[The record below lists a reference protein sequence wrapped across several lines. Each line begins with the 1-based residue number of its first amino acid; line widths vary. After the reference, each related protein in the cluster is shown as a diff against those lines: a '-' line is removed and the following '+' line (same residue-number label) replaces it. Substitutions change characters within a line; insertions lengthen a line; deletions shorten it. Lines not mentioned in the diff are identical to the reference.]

1 MTLKTLSIILAVGWM
16 SVDGRK
22 YLKSLEEILVSKY
35 LILFEFFSMSE
46 NVTKYLKE
54 NLQAAMGWM
63 SVDGRGLAVPSPN
76 QVSITNSSK
85 LKIIITIIIAI
96 IIVIIVVDG
105 GACF

>member
-1 MTLKTLSIILAVGWM
+1 
-16 SVDGRK
+16 
-22 YLKSLEEILVSKY
+22 
-35 LILFEFFSMSE
+35 
-46 NVTKYLKE
+46 
-54 NLQAAMGWM
+54 MGWM